1 MKRLYN
7 LNGLDIEQLLK
18 KEGFKDNYIKKQL
31 PKYYYLLSKMIFKY
45 SQRLDNNGYVRVS
58 SQELIN
64 SLGQTGYLKDNPWFI
79 KKNWKNKYLYLI
91 IREQLYDWGVIYFKT
106 TQKSIDSKEVKY
118 KILDEWRAKGY
129 HLVKPI
135 IDKKLEDR
143 FIQNNHENITYSG
156 IYKVLNDNLNSVK
169 IDAQSAYKWLYT
181 ASTYDYKLP
190 NKKDLYGRINERSI
204 GIQTVS
210 DWSLLIENAENH
222 SWFTADLGKSGRVYT
237 PFTSLP
243 KLLRQF
249 VLINGKLTAEM
260 DIANSQPLI
269 FCILL
274 KQLLLRQ
281 GILVF
286 PDDVNKYI
294 SLCETG
300 SFYIHIIGVVEQ
312 NGIKI
317 PDYSL
322 FKTEFFAKIF
332 FDKEKRSNKWRKLFD
347 KEFPTISACISDL
360 KKDTNGHNLAV
371 RLQSIESDIM
381 IKGVAKKL
389 IDNGCNDFYTLHDA
403 LYVSVGNQEM
413 VKQLIIE
420 EFKIYGLSVTVK
432 TKLDC
437 FDFLLMMLMPY
448 LFDSY
453 LYFKGDSWK
462 A

>member
-1 MKRLYN
+1 MRRLYN
-7 LNGLDIEQLLK
+7 FNGLNVEQLLK

-31 PKYYYLLSKMIFKY
+31 PKYYYLLSKILFKY
-45 SQRLDNNGYVRVS
+45 SMKVQDSNGYVKIS

-64 SLGQTGYLKDNPWFI
+64 NLGQTGYLKDNPWFI
-79 KKNWKNKYLYLI
+79 KKNWKNKYMYLI
-91 IREQLYDWGVIYFKT
+91 IREQLYDWGIIYFKT
-106 TQKSIDSKEVKY
+106 IQKSIDSKEVKY

-210 DWSLLIENAENH
+210 DWSLLTENH
-222 SWFTADLGKSGRVYT
+222 SWFTSDIGKSGRVYT

-249 VLINGKLTAEM
+249 VLINGKLTVEI

-274 KQLLLRQ
+274 KTWLLRQ
-281 GILVF
+281 GILNF

-300 SFYIHIIGVVEQ
+300 SFYNHIIGIVEQ
-312 NGIKI
+312 NGINI
-317 PDYSL
+317 SDYSL
-322 FKTEFFAKIF
+322 FKAEFFAKIF

-347 KEFPTISACISDL
+347 KEFPTVSAVITDL
-360 KKDTNGHNLAV
+360 KKDTNGDNLAV
-371 RLQSIESDIM
+371 RLQSNEADIM
-381 IKGVAKKL
+381 IKGVAKSL
-389 IDNGCNDFYTLHDA
+389 SDRGFTEFYTLHDA
-403 LYVSVGNQEM
+403 IYVSIGHQEI

-432 TKLDC
+432 TKLNC
-437 FDFLLMMLMPY
+437 FDFLLMKLMPY

-453 LYFKGDSWK
+453 IYFKGGSWK
-462 A
+462 NKI